1 MAAREGLAL
10 DRVVLL
16 GRTFEEYLRF
26 FALNLEELRGKA
38 ILDVAGGVSSF
49 TAEAGASGLNATAFD
64 RIYSMNADEIQR
76 RCEHDLE
83 EVTESIGKTKAYCW
97 DFYGSPQGMRV
108 FRDRAYKTFLK
119 DFRSRPDHYATGD
132 LPKTPFAD
140 KQFDLTLVSYL
151 LFVYEEQFSYE
162 FHRDSIRELMRI
174 TSGEI
179 RIYPTVTFEARRSSF
194 LDRIFKEPEFASWK
208 FEEVRTDFEFL
219 WRSNSYLS
227 ISRRSGS

>member
-16 GRTFEEYLRF
+16 GRTFEEYVRF
-26 FALNLEELRGKA
+26 FALDPTSLKNKK
-38 ILDVAGGVSSF
+38 ILDVASGVSSF
-49 TAEAGASGLNATAFD
+49 TAEACAAGLNATAFD
-64 RIYSMNADEIQR
+64 RIYTMNADEIQR

-108 FRDRAYKTFLK
+108 FRDRAYKTFLT
-119 DFRSRPDHYATGD
+119 DFRARPRHYVAGE
-132 LPKTPFAD
+132 LPKTRFSD
-140 KQFDLTLVSYL
+140 GQFDLTLVSYL
-151 LFVYEEQFSYE
+151 LFVYEDQLDYE
-162 FHRDSIRELMRI
+162 FHKNSIRELMRI
-174 TSGEI
+174 TAGEI
-179 RIYPTVTFEARRSSF
+179 RIYPTVSFEARRSRY
-194 LDRIFKEPEFASWK
+194 LDQIVRESEFATWKFKEVA
-208 FEEVRTDFEFL
+208 TDFEFL